1 MIRGHD
7 SKDLLTAGASLAPVA
22 LICGNGMLP
31 LQVLNGLRAA
41 GRQAFIV
48 AIKGEAEEVLK
59 RQAAVEL
66 GWGEIGRLFK
76 VMAAAGC
83 REVVLIGGISKRPDF
98 TSVMG
103 DLGTLRRLPRIIKAL
118 SGGDDSLLTKVIGL
132 IEEEG
137 FRVVGIKDVAPDLLA
152 GPGSLGQV
160 KPRAEDL
167 KDMALALEAARRLG
181 DLDIGQAAVAL
192 GGRVIAVEGAE
203 GTDAMLARC
212 AELRQNGRVR
222 AKGRL
227 GVLVKT
233 VKPGQDLR
241 VDLPAVG
248 PMTIERAQAAGFAG
262 IAVEAGGALIAER
275 EATVAAAD
283 KAGLFLYGL
292 DPQTAPES
300 DA

>member
-1 MIRGHD
+1 MTKGHD
-7 SKDLLTAGASLAPVA
+7 SKDLLTAGASDAPVA
-22 LICGNGMLP
+22 LICGNGTLP
-31 LQVLNGLRAA
+31 LQVLNGLRRS
-41 GRQAFIV
+41 GREAFII
-48 AIKGEAEEVLK
+48 AIKGEADEALRV
-59 RQAAVEL
+59 QSAVEL

-76 VMAAAGC
+76 VMAAAKC

-98 TSVMG
+98 TSIIG
-103 DLGTLRRLPRIIKAL
+103 DLGTLRRLPRIIRAL
-118 SGGDDSLLTKVIGL
+118 AGGDDSLLTKVIGL

-152 GPGSLGQV
+152 GPGSLGAV

-167 KDMALALEAARRLG
+167 KDMVLALEAARRLG

-248 PMTIERAQAAGFAG
+248 PKTIERALAAGFAG

-275 EATVAAAD
+275 EATITAAD
-283 KAGLFLYGL
+283 KAGLFVYGL
-292 DPQTAPES
+292 NPQES
-300 DA
+300 SGDAE